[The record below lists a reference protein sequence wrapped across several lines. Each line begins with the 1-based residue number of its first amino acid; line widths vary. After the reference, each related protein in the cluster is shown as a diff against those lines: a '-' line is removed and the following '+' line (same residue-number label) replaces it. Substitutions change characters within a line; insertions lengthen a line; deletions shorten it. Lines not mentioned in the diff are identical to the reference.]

1 MLVRSRL
8 NDTVLGT
15 QRLTNQFG
23 CAAQWALARVQ
34 ADAAVAVDVVAVGEE
49 PALLAS
55 GRDACRSDRER
66 RANYRRRVRLHCTRH
81 PRRWSARQPA
91 APAFEEPV
99 SPSKVQAN
107 RIQDAIHSRHQHRRK
122 RQVRIRRRIRRTEL
136 HPLRLRT
143 RRVHRN
149 RHAADR
155 LRREYARFT
164 GASYPGTSR
173 L

>member
-1 MLVRSRL
+1 MLVRSG
-8 NDTVLGT
+8 DTVLGT

-99 SPSKVQAN
+99 SPSKVQAT
-107 RIQDAIHSRHQHRRK
+107 RGGIDIGRSGSRRDMRMAIDTFIVYVGVYPS
-122 RQVRIRRRIRRTEL
+122 VG
-136 HPLRLRT
+136 
-143 RRVHRN
+143 
-149 RHAADR
+149 AAEADK
-155 LRREYARFT
+155 T
-164 GASYPGTSR
+164 W
-173 L
+173 